1 MPVIIHDQQEGSGNC
16 NPHETW
22 LSSTGSWAGGKE
34 RLEGILIEREIRRC
48 TLPSGTSNISLQYF
62 VFPLTEKWK
71 ISLANHFWKKWETQ
85 SSTYGETLWFQQST
99 FHVHV
104 WSCQTHA
111 SFTIKYF
118 IWPLVFL
125 FSSFP
130 RDWAAEGM
138 LHDREGMFC
147 LSHTFYLL
155 QSVVYNEG
163 SYTTCPGEY
172 LPNLKYHS

>member
-1 MPVIIHDQQEGSGNC
+1 MNDQQEGSGNY

-22 LSSTGSWAGGKE
+22 LSSPGSGQVEKKDWK
-34 RLEGILIEREIRRC
+34 RYSQREIRRC
-48 TLPSGTSNISLQYF
+48 TFPSGTSNISLQYF
-62 VFPLTEKWK
+62 VFSLTEKWK

-104 WSCQTHA
+104 WGCQTHA

-125 FSSFP
+125 FFVFP
-130 RDWAAEGM
+130 WDWAVEGM
-138 LHDREGMFC
+138 LHCRERRFC
-147 LSHTFYLL
+147 LSRTFYLL
-155 QSVVYNEG
+155 QSVVYNKG
-163 SYTTCPGEY
+163 SYSTCSGEY
-172 LPNLKYHS
+172 LPDIKYHS